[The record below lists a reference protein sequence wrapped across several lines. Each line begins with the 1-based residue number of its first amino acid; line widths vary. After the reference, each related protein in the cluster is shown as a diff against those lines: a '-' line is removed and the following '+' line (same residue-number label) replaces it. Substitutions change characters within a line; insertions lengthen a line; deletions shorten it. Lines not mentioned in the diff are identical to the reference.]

1 MAPSSLFILVS
12 SVCKSLKC
20 LIFNLTQG
28 AEGVIYLGSLDHL
41 CCGEGGT
48 LKTNTIGVC
57 GCVCMVW
64 TTLGLSPLTVPV
76 LSWSIL
82 LRFQVALKGNY
93 SKWALGFEHLPD
105 LSCSGSVSRVLHKAT
120 DSIGSVFCALPRSKE
135 LRRPGIWWKHHPRCA
150 VHLITAVV
158 PAAQFPGCAA
168 RAPSQVCCVSPLVGW
183 YQAVTLL
190 ADVNCLGFQEDFISN
205 WEPAHSLVEDAGR
218 LSSLGPRLPF
228 TFWLWLSLT
237 CLSASGRGM
246 GQSEAS

>member
-1 MAPSSLFILVS
+1 MCILVS

-20 LIFNLTQG
+20 LIFNLTEG

-105 LSCSGSVSRVLHKAT
+105 LSCSGSVSQVLHNGT

-135 LRRPGIWWKHHPRCA
+135 LRRPGVW
-150 VHLITAVV
+150 
-158 PAAQFPGCAA
+158 
-168 RAPSQVCCVSPLVGW
+168 
-183 YQAVTLL
+183 
-190 ADVNCLGFQEDFISN
+190 
-205 WEPAHSLVEDAGR
+205 
-218 LSSLGPRLPF
+218 
-228 TFWLWLSLT
+228 
-237 CLSASGRGM
+237 
-246 GQSEAS
+246 